1 LSPEQLARREA
12 EERARRAEVAR
23 QRAEMRRNQ
32 SLLETYSSVADID
45 SPPR

>member
-1 LSPEQLARREA
+1 
-12 EERARRAEVAR
+12 VAR

-45 SPPR
+45 TRRDRAVEASSWS